1 MPEERSNG
9 HINSMYGNPGLENSR
24 VQAKSQEPVN
34 VLIETTEWLA
44 NWTTTLREADLAAKT
59 IRWYERDVIL
69 FLAWMVETTGDPRP
83 TYVDIATWRDL
94 LITRGKSTAT
104 VNRALASI
112 KRFMGWAV
120 EAGITQNVGTAKFI
134 KEIPSPR
141 PALNRASTIRLINRM
156 ERDASPR
163 DRAIIMLALGAGLRA
178 SEISSLRIQD
188 CTFTAQRV
196 EVSVRAGKGRVSRRV
211 TGRERTRAAI
221 LSRIEELEKAISEG
235 SEHRRDRY
243 AAHDSVLT
251 RIIAAYSPDSDE
263 DPYERIK
270 GEELIGVKANWV
282 GQVVAASGRMAN
294 ISHLHPHML
303 RRTFGQIRRASG
315 ASIEVVAR
323 EMGHASIDT
332 TVRYTMPIEDDWD
345 VVGLDYI

>member
-1 MPEERSNG
+1 MAEEKSNG
-9 HINSMYGNPGLENSR
+9 HISQMMGNPGLEHSI
-24 VQAKSQEPVN
+24 VQAKSKEPVSA
-34 VLIETTEWLA
+34 LIETTEWLA
-44 NWTTTLREADLAAKT
+44 NWTTTLREADLASKT
-59 IRWYERDVIL
+59 VRWYERDVTL
-69 FLAWMVETTGDPRP
+69 FLAWMMDTVGDPHP
-83 TYVDIATWRDL
+83 TYVDIATYRDHL
-94 LITRGKSTAT
+94 LGKGKSTAT

-112 KRFMGWAV
+112 KRFMGWAI

-141 PALNRASTIRLINRM
+141 PALNRTSTIRLINRI

-178 SEISSLRIQD
+178 SEISALRIQD
-188 CTFTAQRV
+188 CTFTPQRV
-196 EVSVRAGKGRVSRRV
+196 EVNVRAGKGRVSRRV
-211 TGRERTRAAI
+211 TGRERTRAAV

-235 SEHRRDRY
+235 SEYRRDRY
-243 AAHDSVLT
+243 AAHDAVLT
-251 RIIAAYSPDSDE
+251 RIIAAYTADSDE

-270 GEELIGVKANWV
+270 AEELIGVKANWV
-282 GQVVAASGRMAN
+282 GQVVANSGRMAN

-345 VVGLDYI
+345 VVGLEFL

>member
-134 KEIPSPR
+134 KELPSPR